1 SKERSSSMTYIRD
14 AFRNIF
20 RSIDFQALLEDGLST
35 VLRIILTVTA
45 LWLVRMLVE
54 KIITTYFENTKRFKF
69 YNFSRNNTIQRLLLN
84 IVLYTFYFFVGYSVL
99 SILGIPVGT
108 LVAGAGIAS
117 LAVGLGAKDLVS
129 DLVNGLF
136 ILIEHQFDVGDHI
149 VINGYEGRIYSIGV
163 RTTVI
168 RDYNGI
174 HHFIPNGNIQELSNL
189 SREAVRIDLDLL
201 IPTDINFAAYEELLK
216 DTYRQVIESD
226 DQINDTTDFIGL
238 MKDKHGRLI
247 YKIRIWVKDADD
259 VVDVEGRYYKLF
271 ADALN
276 EAGHPIPMSELSRMN
291 TMVQVEKENADD
303 IFS

>member
-1 SKERSSSMTYIRD
+1 MTYIRD

-226 DQINDTTDFIGL
+226 DQINDTTNFIGL

>member
-1 SKERSSSMTYIRD
+1 MTYIRD

-291 TMVQVEKENADD
+291 TMVQVEKENADE

>member
-1 SKERSSSMTYIRD
+1 MSYLRNAIN
-14 AFRNIF
+14 NIF
-20 RSIDFQALLEDGLST
+20 SSFDFQGLLEDGLSAIF
-35 VLRIILTVTA
+35 RIVLTVAA
-45 LWLVRMLVE
+45 LWLVRVLVE

-69 YNFSRNNTIQRLLLN
+69 YNYSRNNTIQRLLLN

-117 LAVGLGAKDLVS
+117 VAVGLGAKDLVS

-226 DQINDTTDFIGL
+226 DQINDTTEFIGL

>member
-1 SKERSSSMTYIRD
+1 MSYLRNAIN
-14 AFRNIF
+14 NIF
-20 RSIDFQALLEDGLST
+20 SSFDFQGLLEDGLSAIF
-35 VLRIILTVTA
+35 RIVLTVAA
-45 LWLVRMLVE
+45 LWLVRVLVE

-117 LAVGLGAKDLVS
+117 VAVGLGAKDLVS

-149 VINGYEGRIYSIGV
+149 AINGYEGRIYSIGV

-226 DQINDTTDFIGL
+226 DQINDTTEFIGL

>member
-1 SKERSSSMTYIRD
+1 MTYIRD

-259 VVDVEGRYYKLF
+259 VVDVEGRYYRLF

-291 TMVQVEKENADD
+291 TMVQVESENADD

>member
-1 SKERSSSMTYIRD
+1 MTYIRD

-136 ILIEHQFDVGDHI
+136 ILIEHQFDVGDH
-149 VINGYEGRIYSIGV
+149 VLINGYEGRVYSIGV

-174 HHFIPNGNIQELSNL
+174 HHFIPNGNIQDLSNL

>member
-1 SKERSSSMTYIRD
+1 MSYLRNAIN
-14 AFRNIF
+14 NIF
-20 RSIDFQALLEDGLST
+20 SSFDFQGLLEDGLSAIF
-35 VLRIILTVTA
+35 RIVLTVVA
-45 LWLVRMLVE
+45 LWLVRVLVE

-69 YNFSRNNTIQRLLLN
+69 YNYSRNNTIQRLLLN

-117 LAVGLGAKDLVS
+117 VAVGLGAKDLVS

-226 DQINDTTDFIGL
+226 DQINDTTEFIGL

>member
-1 SKERSSSMTYIRD
+1 MTYIRD

-20 RSIDFQALLEDGLST
+20 RSIDFQALLEGGLST

>member
-1 SKERSSSMTYIRD
+1 MTYIRD

-54 KIITTYFENTKRFKF
+54 KIITTHFENTKRFKF

-129 DLVNGLF
+129 DLLNGLF

>member
-1 SKERSSSMTYIRD
+1 MSYLRNAIN
-14 AFRNIF
+14 NIF
-20 RSIDFQALLEDGLST
+20 SSFDFQGLLEDGLSAIF
-35 VLRIILTVTA
+35 RIVLTVAA

-136 ILIEHQFDVGDHI
+136 ILIEHQFDVGDH
-149 VINGYEGRIYSIGV
+149 VLINGYEGRVYSIGV

-174 HHFIPNGNIQELSNL
+174 HHFIPNGNIQDLSNL

-291 TMVQVEKENADD
+291 TMVQVESENADD

>member
-1 SKERSSSMTYIRD
+1 MSYLRNAIN
-14 AFRNIF
+14 NIF
-20 RSIDFQALLEDGLST
+20 SSFDFQGLLEDGLSAIF
-35 VLRIILTVTA
+35 RIVLTVAA

-136 ILIEHQFDVGDHI
+136 ILIEHQFDVGDH
-149 VINGYEGRIYSIGV
+149 VLINGYEGRVYSIGV

-291 TMVQVEKENADD
+291 TMVQVESENADD

>member
-1 SKERSSSMTYIRD
+1 ML
-14 AFRNIF
+14 F
-20 RSIDFQALLEDGLST
+20 RS
-35 VLRIILTVTA
+35 
-45 LWLVRMLVE
+45 
-54 KIITTYFENTKRFKF
+54 
-69 YNFSRNNTIQRLLLN
+69 
-84 IVLYTFYFFVGYSVL
+84 
-99 SILGIPVGT
+99 
-108 LVAGAGIAS
+108 IAS

>member
-1 SKERSSSMTYIRD
+1 MTYIRD

-54 KIITTYFENTKRFKF
+54 KIITTHFENTKRFKF

>member
-1 SKERSSSMTYIRD
+1 MTYIRD

-136 ILIEHQFDVGDHI
+136 ILIEHQFDVGDHV

>member
-1 SKERSSSMTYIRD
+1 MTYIRD

-136 ILIEHQFDVGDHI
+136 ILIEHQFDVGDHV
-149 VINGYEGRIYSIGV
+149 VINGYEGRVYSIGV

>member
-1 SKERSSSMTYIRD
+1 MTYIRD

-136 ILIEHQFDVGDHI
+136 ILIEHQFDVGDHV
-149 VINGYEGRIYSIGV
+149 VINGYEGRVYSIGV

-174 HHFIPNGNIQELSNL
+174 HHFIPNGNIQDLSNL
-189 SREAVRIDLDLL
+189 SREAVRIELELL
-201 IPTDINFAAYEELLK
+201 IPTDINFSAYEELLK

-226 DQINDTTDFIGL
+226 DQINDATDFIGL
-238 MKDKHGRLI
+238 MKDNHGRLI
-247 YKIRIWVKDADD
+247 YKIRIWVKDPDD
-259 VVDVEGRYYKLF
+259 VIDVEGRYYKLF
-271 ADALN
+271 ADALS

-291 TMVQVEKENADD
+291 TMVQVQSENADE

>member
-1 SKERSSSMTYIRD
+1 MSYLRNAIN
-14 AFRNIF
+14 NIF
-20 RSIDFQALLEDGLST
+20 SSFDFQGLLEDGLSAIF
-35 VLRIILTVTA
+35 RIVLTVAA
-45 LWLVRMLVE
+45 LWLVRVLVE

-226 DQINDTTDFIGL
+226 DQINDTTNFIGL

>member
-1 SKERSSSMTYIRD
+1 MSYLRNAIN
-14 AFRNIF
+14 NIF
-20 RSIDFQALLEDGLST
+20 SSFDFQGLLEDGLSAIF
-35 VLRIILTVTA
+35 RIVLTVAA
-45 LWLVRMLVE
+45 LWLVRVLVE

-117 LAVGLGAKDLVS
+117 LSVGLGAKDLVS

-226 DQINDTTDFIGL
+226 DQINDTTEFIGL

>member
-1 SKERSSSMTYIRD
+1 MSYLRNAIN
-14 AFRNIF
+14 NIF
-20 RSIDFQALLEDGLST
+20 SSFDFQGLLEDGLSAIF
-35 VLRIILTVTA
+35 RIVLTVAA

-136 ILIEHQFDVGDHI
+136 ILIEHQFDVGDH
-149 VINGYEGRIYSIGV
+149 VLINGYEGRVYSIGV

-174 HHFIPNGNIQELSNL
+174 HHFIPNGNIQDLSNL

-291 TMVQVEKENADD
+291 TMVQVESENTDD

>member
-1 SKERSSSMTYIRD
+1 MTYIRD

-35 VLRIILTVTA
+35 VLRIILTVAA

>member
-1 SKERSSSMTYIRD
+1 MSYLRNAIN
-14 AFRNIF
+14 NIF
-20 RSIDFQALLEDGLST
+20 SSFDFQGLLEDGLSAIF
-35 VLRIILTVTA
+35 RIVLTVAA

>member
-1 SKERSSSMTYIRD
+1 MTYIRD

-216 DTYRQVIESD
+216 DTYRHVIESD

>member
-1 SKERSSSMTYIRD
+1 MTYIRD

-291 TMVQVEKENADD
+291 TMVQVESENADD

>member
-1 SKERSSSMTYIRD
+1 MTYIRD

-168 RDYNGI
+168 LDYNGI

>member
-1 SKERSSSMTYIRD
+1 MTYIRD

-45 LWLVRMLVE
+45 LWLVRMLVV

>member
-1 SKERSSSMTYIRD
+1 MTYIRD

-291 TMVQVEKENADD
+291 TMVQVESENTDD

>member
-1 SKERSSSMTYIRD
+1 MTYIRD

-84 IVLYTFYFFVGYSVL
+84 IVLYIFYFFVGYSVL

-201 IPTDINFAAYEELLK
+201 IPQILTLRPMKSYLKTLTVKSSSPMIKLMTRRILL
-216 DTYRQVIESD
+216 
-226 DQINDTTDFIGL
+226 
-238 MKDKHGRLI
+238 
-247 YKIRIWVKDADD
+247 A
-259 VVDVEGRYYKLF
+259 
-271 ADALN
+271 
-276 EAGHPIPMSELSRMN
+276 
-291 TMVQVEKENADD
+291 
-303 IFS
+303 

>member
-1 SKERSSSMTYIRD
+1 MTYIRD

-291 TMVQVEKENADD
+291 TMVQVESENADE

>member
-1 SKERSSSMTYIRD
+1 MTYIRD

-216 DTYRQVIESD
+216 DTYRQVIGSD

>member
-1 SKERSSSMTYIRD
+1 MSYLRNAIN
-14 AFRNIF
+14 NIF
-20 RSIDFQALLEDGLST
+20 SSFDFQGLLEDGLSAIF
-35 VLRIILTVTA
+35 RIVLTVAA

-291 TMVQVEKENADD
+291 TMVQVESENADD

>member
-1 SKERSSSMTYIRD
+1 MTYIRD

-69 YNFSRNNTIQRLLLN
+69 YNYSRNNTIQRLLLN

>member
-1 SKERSSSMTYIRD
+1 MSYLRNAIN
-14 AFRNIF
+14 NIF
-20 RSIDFQALLEDGLST
+20 SSFDFQGLLEDGLSAIF
-35 VLRIILTVTA
+35 RIVLTVAA

-69 YNFSRNNTIQRLLLN
+69 YNFSRNNTIQRLFLN
-84 IVLYTFYFFVGYSVL
+84 IILYTYYFFVGYSVL
-99 SILGIPVGT
+99 SILGIPVST

-174 HHFIPNGNIQELSNL
+174 HHFIPNGNIQDLSNL

-291 TMVQVEKENADD
+291 TMVQVESENADD

>member
-1 SKERSSSMTYIRD
+1 MSYLRNAIN
-14 AFRNIF
+14 NIF
-20 RSIDFQALLEDGLST
+20 SSFDFQGLLEDGLSAIF
-35 VLRIILTVTA
+35 RIVLTVAA
-45 LWLVRMLVE
+45 LWLVRVLVE

-117 LAVGLGAKDLVS
+117 VAVGLGAKDLVS

-226 DQINDTTDFIGL
+226 DQINDTTEFIGL

>member
-1 SKERSSSMTYIRD
+1 MSYLRNAIN
-14 AFRNIF
+14 NIF
-20 RSIDFQALLEDGLST
+20 SSFDFQGLLEDGLSAIF
-35 VLRIILTVTA
+35 RIVLTVAA
-45 LWLVRMLVE
+45 LWLVRVLVE

-117 LAVGLGAKDLVS
+117 LSVGLGAKDLVS

-149 VINGYEGRIYSIGV
+149 AINGYEGRIYSIGV

-226 DQINDTTDFIGL
+226 DQINDTTEFIGL